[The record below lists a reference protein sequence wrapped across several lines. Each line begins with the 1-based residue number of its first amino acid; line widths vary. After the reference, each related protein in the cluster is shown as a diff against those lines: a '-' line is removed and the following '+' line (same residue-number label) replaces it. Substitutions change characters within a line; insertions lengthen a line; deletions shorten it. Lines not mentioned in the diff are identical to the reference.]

1 MKAGPSM
8 PRMMPVVVTGAAGF
22 IGRRV
27 VSRLAAAGLRV
38 RAVDRLP
45 APQDLPPAV
54 EYRRADLRADLGWV
68 PEPGTDGFMLVH
80 LAWNMNR
87 ADASGQTASVGD
99 FTRLLETLP
108 GRGLRA
114 AVGLGSAEEYGEQ
127 EGQLRE
133 DQAPGTRLSAYGQ
146 AKHEACRAL
155 DAWSRTGGR
164 KAIWLRPFI
173 VYGPGQGGDM
183 VVPYALRCARERRSA
198 EFTEALQLRD
208 FIHANDVADGIVRAV
223 ATIPEQTVAFSAC
236 NLGRGEP
243 VRLRE
248 VLERIA
254 RKTDAADLFHFGARP
269 MRVNEPQSQFAD
281 LKLAKTLLKWHAR
294 ISWEQGVDDLCR
306 GGAE

>member
-1 MKAGPSM
+1 MKSGAST
-8 PRMMPVVVTGAAGF
+8 PRVLPVLVTGAAGF

-27 VSRLAAAGLRV
+27 VSQLANTGLRV
-38 RAVDRLP
+38 WAVDRLP

-54 EYRRADLRADLGWV
+54 EYHRADLGSGSRGL
-68 PEPGTDGFMLVH
+68 PDLGGAEFTLVH

-87 ADASGQTASVGD
+87 ADAGGQAASVGD
-99 FTRLLETLP
+99 FTRLLESLP
-108 GRGLRA
+108 VRGLRA
-114 AVGLGSAEEYGEQ
+114 VVGLGSAEEYGEQ

-133 DQAPGTRLSAYGQ
+133 DQAPGTRLSAYGK
-146 AKHEACRAL
+146 AKHEACQAL
-155 DAWSRTGGR
+155 EAWSRTGGCP
-164 KAIWLRPFI
+164 AIWLRPFI
-173 VYGPGQGGDM
+173 VYGPGQSGDM
-183 VVPYALRCARERRSA
+183 VVPYALRCARERRPA

-223 ATIPEQTVAFSAC
+223 ATIPEQTFAFSAC

-243 VRLRE
+243 VRLRD

-281 LKLAKTLLKWHAR
+281 LKLAKALLKWHAR
-294 ISWEQGVDDLCR
+294 ISWKQGVDDLCR
-306 GGAE
+306 RGAE